1 MQTKH
6 LNITIILV
14 LLCTP
19 LTTILIMFQLSPGCD
34 WYFAPH
40 CASPPVWL
48 FGLLPHWVGSGILR
62 NSLLIVA
69 AYGVMLIVHTRIP
82 SFPHKIVLAF
92 TIVLIP
98 LGAEI
103 SDYSPFGWCAMVTFP
118 QCLFLTRWLQQA
130 FLDWYGN
137 GPLALSL
144 ITLVVYG
151 LVLRADMWLAYTN
164 TDASTYVP
172 VSKIDS

>member
-1 MQTKH
+1 MQTKR

-19 LTTILIMFQLSPGCD
+19 LTTILIMLQLSPGCD

-62 NSLLIVA
+62 NSLLTLA
-69 AYGVMLIVHTRIP
+69 AYGGLLIVHTKIP
-82 SFPHKIVLAF
+82 SLPYKIILAF
-92 TIVLIP
+92 AIILIP

-103 SDYSPFGWCAMVTFP
+103 SDYIPFGWCALGTFP
-118 QCLFLTRWLQQA
+118 QCLFRRWLEQA
-130 FLDWYGN
+130 VLDWYGN

-151 LVLRADMWLAYTN
+151 LVLCADMWLSRTN

-172 VSKIDS
+172 VSKIDA